1 MIPFVNIHTHHT
13 NQVNSDIAIVDGHLI
28 ADEILP
34 SIHAYAA
41 GIHPCLIDE
50 LRMKEQLQHFYH
62 RTSSNNCIAIGECGL
77 DRLQKPPMMLQINIF
92 EAQITQAIALKKPV
106 IVHCVRAFDLLIP
119 LLKKYTHQIPFII
132 HGFNSNQNI
141 ATQLLQHGAYLS
153 FGAALINPKNERLRQ
168 VLEYAPANKIF
179 LENDAAPIDIKEM
192 YALAAE
198 IKKCEFHVMK
208 EIIFANYKKVFV
220 YE

>member
-62 RTSSNNCIAIGECGL
+62 RTSSNNCVAIGECGL
-77 DRLQKPPMMLQINIF
+77 DRLQKPPMMLQSNIF

-106 IVHCVRAFDLLIP
+106 IVHFVRDFDLLIP
-119 LLKKYTHQIPFII
+119 LLKTYPNQIPFII
-132 HGFNSNQNI
+132 YVFISNQNI
-141 ATQLLQHGAYLS
+141 ETQFMQHATFLTIFSKVL
-153 FGAALINPKNERLRQ
+153 NTKNEKL
-168 VLEYAPANKIF
+168 
-179 LENDAAPIDIKEM
+179 
-192 YALAAE
+192 
-198 IKKCEFHVMK
+198 
-208 EIIFANYKKVFV
+208 
-220 YE
+220 

>member
-13 NQVNSDIAIVDGHLI
+13 NQVNSDIGIVDAHLI
-28 ADEILP
+28 TDELLT
-34 SIHAYAA
+34 SLHTYSV

-50 LRMKEQLQHFYH
+50 QRINEQLQHFYQ
-62 RTSSNNCIAIGECGL
+62 RASLPNCAAIGECGL
-77 DRLQKPPMMLQINIF
+77 DRLQESSMMVQINIF
-92 EAQITQAIALKKPV
+92 EAQIIQAIALKKPV
-106 IVHCVRAFDLLIP
+106 IVHCVRAFDVLIP
-119 LLKKYTHQIPFII
+119 LLKKYTQQIPFII

-141 ATQLLQHGAYLS
+141 AAQLLRNGAYLS

-168 VLEYAPANKIF
+168 VFELTPVDRIF
-179 LENDAAPIDIKEM
+179 LENDAAGIDIKQL

-198 IKKCEFHVMK
+198 IKKCELHVMK